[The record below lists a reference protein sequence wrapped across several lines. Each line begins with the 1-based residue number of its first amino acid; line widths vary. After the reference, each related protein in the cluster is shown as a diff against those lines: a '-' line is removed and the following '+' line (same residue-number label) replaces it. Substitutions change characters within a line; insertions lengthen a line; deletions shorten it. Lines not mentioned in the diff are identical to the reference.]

1 MSATKGPQI
10 TSANDLSRV
19 NSASSDLSS
28 ISVSFTPGEIRALRG
43 SWSSMKEDP
52 SALEKSSVQGT
63 ASAFFCQQF
72 YDNLLG
78 EFPELMV
85 LFPSLKAQASAMAGI
100 LSLVISQL
108 ESLNRVAD
116 ILSSLG
122 KRHSRIIGVEVVHY
136 ELVGNALLKT
146 LQDRCDE
153 DFTLEL
159 ENAWIK
165 LYSYIANLMLQAG
178 EDPPLAVAQ
187 QQASF
192 PDLTATVSGSSSVDN
207 SSISGSSYS
216 NSTTTQTASHAQSS
230 TTAASSLTGPPTKRN
245 VTASSATYNTSQGAQ
260 AATGQATKGEGKF
273 NLKANGKR
281 NRRVGKKDGQD
292 CIIM

>member
-19 NSASSDLSS
+19 NSASSELSA
-28 ISVSFTPGEIRALRG
+28 ISVVFTQSEIRALRG

-108 ESLNRVAD
+108 ENLHRVAD

-146 LQDRCDE
+146 LQDRCDD

-216 NSTTTQTASHAQSS
+216 NSTTAPTVSHAQSS
-230 TTAASSLTGPPTKRN
+230 TTAATSLTGPPTKRN
-245 VTASSATYNTSQGAQ
+245 VTASSATYNASQNASPANGH
-260 AATGQATKGEGKF
+260 GSKGEGKF

-292 CIIM
+292 CTIM